1 MAKNVLILSASPRKG
16 GNSDLLCDAFADGA
30 RASGNVVEKVRVA
43 DCEIG
48 YCRACSACERN
59 GGRCAIA
66 DDMGRLLDRI
76 VAADVLVLAS
86 PVYFYSIAAQLKT
99 VIDRCVARWT
109 EIRDKEFYYI
119 LSAAEDSDTVMDGAL
134 ACMRG
139 FLGCCDGSVEKGAI
153 CAKGVYGKGDAASTE
168 YPAQAYRMGTIV

>member
-48 YCRACSACERN
+48 YCRACSAYERN

-66 DDMGRLLDRI
+66 DDMGRLLDR
-76 VAADVLVLAS
+76 
-86 PVYFYSIAAQLKT
+86 IAAQLKT

-119 LSAAEDSDTVMDGAL
+119 LSAAEDSDKIGRAHV
-134 ACMRG
+134 
-139 FLGCCDGSVEKGAI
+139 
-153 CAKGVYGKGDAASTE
+153 
-168 YPAQAYRMGTIV
+168 